1 MPKYSSSLSF
11 LVFSQLSHESKVV
24 GLSPLPLV
32 AEQKTK
38 LHIDFAIIYPRLCGE
53 NSPVCVC
60 LRIHVCVCVCLH
72 TYLYVCVCVSLSL
85 GLCIHVFVGLW
96 IRVFVCVLQQISYL
110 KKLYNLCVLH
120 FSFYTK

>member
-60 LRIHVCVCVCLH
+60 LRIHVCVCV
-72 TYLYVCVCVSLSL
+72 SLSL